1 MYGSFFWTRVVSS
14 NDLPTISADSS
25 HVFFAKTDLSEEI
38 FEIENDSEEPRSEY
52 GADSDFDSSNDDL
65 VHFHKSNFNTAED
78 DMKIFIDLL
87 MKMGI
92 LALQPFRFDAI
103 ANKITRNGFADILRF
118 LYFNDNKHAMLD
130 RRHLS
135 CDQFYK
141 VLPILEMT
149 RMMKSLS
156 VSSFANAENEASR
169 CMPGAVCQGCRMTF
183 FYDRQQIEV
192 EISSDFAP
200 ADVNYFTLT
209 ELHVMSGLEDVSDGT
224 R

>member
-1 MYGSFFWTRVVSS
+1 MIQK
-14 NDLPTISADSS
+14 NQ
-25 HVFFAKTDLSEEI
+25 DLSMVQIQILIHRTMILFI
-38 FEIENDSEEPRSEY
+38 FN
-52 GADSDFDSSNDDL
+52 
-65 VHFHKSNFNTAED
+65 

-118 LYFNDNKHAMLD
+118 LYFNDNEHAMLD

-141 VLPILEMT
+141 VLPILEMYVNSC
-149 RMMKSLS
+149 RKPEGQEKNSID
-156 VSSFANAENEASR
+156 EA
-169 CMPGAVCQGCRMTF
+169 GCRMTF

-200 ADVNYFTLT
+200 ADVVLKLYERLPKYRNY
-209 ELHVMSGLEDVSDGT
+209 
-224 R
+224 